1 MNKCIRK
8 TNEQFVSGLR
18 KVRLLETMSYIVL
31 LAMVVGEAVIGATFI
46 APYDLRLVNDPIG
59 GLMINPD
66 YNPAM
71 VGIIGS
77 ITVAVMFVTVVYGI
91 LLLDNCGKSD

>member
-31 LAMVVGEAVIGATFI
+31 LAMVVGEADRFAVGTGA
-46 APYDLRLVNDPIG
+46 G
-59 GLMINPD
+59 
-66 YNPAM
+66 PAF
-71 VGIIGS
+71 
-77 ITVAVMFVTVVYGI
+77 TVTATLSLALPPMPLQEIV
-91 LLLDNCGKSD
+91 